1 MIKLT
6 IIAQTQI
13 DVSFDQFTISFGP
26 GQSQRVETSHPA
38 FFQTAK
44 EGNQTRIREFKLAKT
59 TLTVRVVLQVCTHE
73 ESDRSLAISIQK
85 PNLGF
90 VSFVCFVYKTYKT
103 YKAYKT

>member
-1 MIKLT
+1 MSVLISLPFL
-6 IIAQTQI
+6 
-13 DVSFDQFTISFGP
+13 VLHSFGP

-90 VSFVCFVYKTYKT
+90 VSFVCFVTKHTKHNTFPRKTLLGNE
-103 YKAYKT
+103 

>member
-1 MIKLT
+1 MSVL
-6 IIAQTQI
+6 IILPFL
-13 DVSFDQFTISFGP
+13 VLHYFGP

-103 YKAYKT
+103 HKT